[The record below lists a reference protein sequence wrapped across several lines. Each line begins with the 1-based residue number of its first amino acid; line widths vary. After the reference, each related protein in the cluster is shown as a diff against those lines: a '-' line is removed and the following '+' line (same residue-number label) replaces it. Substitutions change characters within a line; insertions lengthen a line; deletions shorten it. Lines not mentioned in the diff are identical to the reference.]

1 MKRIYKGKT
10 KLRVQIDTKCDLSGY
25 EEVNVITKKPDDTT
39 KTFPAIVKD
48 VENGLIFLIFRKRQ
62 TLTFPAGGLYGR
74 KFALMMTGLL
84 VDVRPDSLFTSQA
97 AYETD

>member
-25 EEVNVITKKPDDTT
+25 EEVNVIAKKPDDTT
-39 KTFPAIVKD
+39 K
-48 VENGLIFLIFRKRQ
+48 
-62 TLTFPAGGLYGR
+62 TFPAGGLYGR